1 MNYIPTLNVQLPF
14 HRRVGP
20 KLAGRPP
27 LVSPAAGEGWPH
39 GDDGMTAVPAR
50 QFSYMRERHTHTH
63 IHTHTYTENLQA
75 DQTTMLIF

>member
-1 MNYIPTLNVQLPF
+1 MVPQHTVLSKMNYIPTLNVQLPF

-27 LVSPAAGEGWPH
+27 LVSPAVGEGWPH

-50 QFSYMRERHTHTH
+50 QFSYMRERDTHTH
-63 IHTHTYTENLQA
+63 IHIH
-75 DQTTMLIF
+75 